1 MFNLLVL
8 LSASM
13 NILPV
18 YVSGMPTILTAY
30 TAPVPRPTITHVTD
44 VKWMN

>member
-8 LSASM
+8 LSDSI

-18 YVSGMPTILTAY
+18 YVSGMPILTAC
-30 TAPVPRPTITHVTD
+30 TTPVPRPTITNVTD